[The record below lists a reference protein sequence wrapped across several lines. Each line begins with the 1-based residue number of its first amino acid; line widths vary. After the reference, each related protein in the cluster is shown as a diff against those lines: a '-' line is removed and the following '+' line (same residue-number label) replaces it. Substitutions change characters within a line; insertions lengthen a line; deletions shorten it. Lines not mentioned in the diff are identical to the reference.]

1 MMLSTPLFTGAR
13 IRLTSPRPED
23 AHTWARWYE
32 DSEFARL
39 FDSSAA
45 YPRSASAVSGL
56 LDGMNRDR
64 TSFQFAIRPLDSEDM
79 IGHIEIDGIQWNN
92 RVGWVAIAIGDARYQ
107 GQGYGYEAMQLLLRF
122 AFRELNLHR
131 LQLTVFSY
139 NTRAIH
145 LYEKIG
151 FKREG
156 VYREAL
162 LRDGQYHHMLLYG
175 LLEREWQA
183 QASS

>member
-1 MMLSTPLFTGAR
+1 MDSSPLFVGAR
-13 IRLTSPRPED
+13 VRLTAPRPED

-45 YPRSASAVSGL
+45 YPRSASNVGGL
-56 LDGMNRDR
+56 LEGLSRDR
-64 TSFQFAIRPLDSEDM
+64 TSFQFAIRLQGSEDL
-79 IGHIEIDGIQWNN
+79 IGHVEIDSIQWNN
-92 RVGWVAIAIGDARYQ
+92 RVGWVAIAIGEPRYQ
-107 GQGYGYEAMQLLLRF
+107 GQGYGYEAMQLLMRF
-122 AFRELNLHR
+122 AFHELNLHR

-139 NTRAIH
+139 NTRAIR
-145 LYEKIG
+145 LYEKLG
-151 FKREG
+151 FQREG

-175 LLEREWQA
+175 LLDREWRA
-183 QASS
+183 ARKG